1 MRKVTIKLR
10 SGKVVNTNCKGNLKT
25 VGRYN
30 NRPTKITNDMDNL
43 IHFNHISNM
52 FHVMMGSRPV
62 SSRYDTFRKR
72 SAYLDEIVN
81 GGLIHY
87 DNVTSVAY
95 KTKKGED
102 RIRFCNEFTQG
113 SKPFA
118 DSNRTGISVT
128 ASNGEVSA
136 EYLTWSKLFEKSI
149 YSDRYVEVRNILN
162 EFGKFLEIDDIE
174 KEYTLLDALIKM
186 REYPDWCEKLY
197 NIKDITPIV
206 NFINKKTVGGFNS
219 ISHFLPNKA
228 ALLNT
233 HAVTPKVRVDATVIL
248 YLSETDA
255 ENLLN
260 AKAIA
265 TYLDDGYAEIDGNPA
280 TVKDLPYIDECDIDD
295 DIDILIDNYNY
306 VKISTLPTTKVL
318 KNEN

>member
-10 SGKVVNTNCKGNLKT
+10 SGKVVNTNYKGNLKT

-30 NRPTKITNDMDNL
+30 NRPADITNDMNNL
-43 IHFNHISNM
+43 IHINHISNM

-72 SAYLDEIVN
+72 STYLDEIVRS
-81 GGLIHY
+81 GLIHY
-87 DNVTSVAY
+87 DNVTSVTY
-95 KTKKGED
+95 KTKKGEE
-102 RIRFCNEFTQG
+102 RINFCNEFTQG
-113 SKPFA
+113 NKPFSN
-118 DSNRTGISVT
+118 SNRKVNIV
-128 ASNGEVSA
+128 ASNGEESA
-136 EYLTWSKLFEKSI
+136 QYLTWSKLYQKSI
-149 YSDRYVEVRNILN
+149 YSKAYNEVIDTLN
-162 EFGKFLEIDDIE
+162 DFGSFLKLDDI
-174 KEYTLLDALIKM
+174 KKKYTLLDVLIKM
-186 REYPDWCEKLY
+186 REYPEWCEKLY
-197 NIKDITPIV
+197 NIKGVTPIISV
-206 NFINKKTVGGFNS
+206 LEKKKVDGFNK
-219 ISHFLPNKA
+219 IDNFAPNKA
-228 ALLNT
+228 ALLNR

-248 YLSETDA
+248 YLTETDA

-280 TVKDLPYIDECDIDD
+280 TVKDLPYINECDIED

-306 VKISTLPTTKVL
+306 VKINTLPTTKLL

>member
-1 MRKVTIKLR
+1 MRRVKINLR
-10 SGKVVNTNCKGNLKT
+10 SGKVVNTNYRGNLKT

-30 NRPTKITNDMDNL
+30 NRPAEITNDMDNL

-72 SAYLDEIVN
+72 SPYLDEIVN

-113 SKPFA
+113 GKPF
-118 DSNRTGISVT
+118 SNSKRKVNIV
-128 ASNGEVSA
+128 ASNGEESA
-136 EYLTWSKLFEKSI
+136 QYLTWAKLFERGI
-149 YSDRYVEVRNILN
+149 YSNGYNEVMNILN
-162 EFGKFLEIDDIE
+162 EFGSFLGLDNIQ

-197 NIKDITPIV
+197 NIKGVTPVIS
-206 NFINKKTVGGFNS
+206 FLEKKNVDGFNNIDNFS
-219 ISHFLPNKA
+219 PNKA
-228 ALLNT
+228 ALLNR

-248 YLSETDA
+248 YLTETDA

-280 TVKDLPYIDECDIDD
+280 TVKDLPYIDECDIED

>member
-10 SGKVVNTNCKGNLKT
+10 SGKVVNTNYKGNLKT

-30 NRPTKITNDMDNL
+30 NRPADITNDMNNL
-43 IHFNHISNM
+43 IHINHISNM

-72 SAYLDEIVN
+72 STYLDEIVS

-87 DNVTSVAY
+87 DNVTSVTY
-95 KTKKGED
+95 KIKNGEE

-113 SKPFA
+113 NKPFSN
-118 DSNRTGISVT
+118 SNRKVNIV
-128 ASNGEVSA
+128 ASNGEESA
-136 EYLTWSKLFEKSI
+136 QYLTWSKLFEKSI
-149 YSDRYVEVRNILN
+149 YSKAYNEVIDTLN
-162 EFGKFLEIDDIE
+162 EFGSFLKLDDI
-174 KEYTLLDALIKM
+174 KKKYTLLDALIKM
-186 REYPDWCEKLY
+186 RDYPDWCEKLY
-197 NIKDITPIV
+197 NIKGVTPIISV
-206 NFINKKTVGGFNS
+206 LEKKKVDGFNK
-219 ISHFLPNKA
+219 IDNFAPNKA
-228 ALLNT
+228 ALLNR

-248 YLSETDA
+248 YLTETDA

-265 TYLDDGYAEIDGNPA
+265 TYLDDGYAEIEGNPA
-280 TVKDLPYIDECDIDD
+280 TVKDLPYINECDIED

-306 VKISTLPTTKVL
+306 IKINTLPTTKLL

>member
-25 VGRYN
+25 VGRN
-30 NRPTKITNDMDNL
+30 SDRPMEITNDMDNL

-62 SSRYDTFRKR
+62 SSRYDTYRKR
-72 SAYLDEIVN
+72 STYLDEIVR

-87 DNVTSVAY
+87 DNVTSVSY
-95 KTKKGED
+95 KTKKGEE

-113 SKPFA
+113 CKPFSN
-118 DSNRTGISVT
+118 SNRKGISII
-128 ASNGEVSA
+128 ASNGEESA
-136 EYLTWSKLFEKSI
+136 QYLTWSKLFEKSF
-149 YSDRYVEVRNILN
+149 YSKTYNEVIDTLNDFGAFLGVDNI
-162 EFGKFLEIDDIE
+162 K

-186 REYPDWCEKLY
+186 REYPEWCEKLY
-197 NIKDITPIV
+197 NIKEITPIIS
-206 NFINKKTVGGFNS
+206 FLNKKKVDGFNT
-219 ISHFLPNKA
+219 ISHFLPNRA
-228 ALLNT
+228 ALLNR

-248 YLSETDA
+248 YLTETDA

-280 TVKDLPYIDECDIDD
+280 TVKDLPYIDECDIED
-295 DIDILIDNYNY
+295 DINILIDNYNY
-306 VKISTLPTTKVL
+306 VKINTLPTTKLL